1 MARYRDNYYG
11 RQRNR
16 YDYEREGPT
25 GGFSNRN
32 YEDERYGDDK
42 PYRRDEVESRRTS
55 LREGLFHLSDTNLLF
70 TEDREDIRG
79 RKVLDANGKEIGTI
93 DDLLVDE
100 RNRKVRFVQISSG
113 GFLGLGATKFMIP
126 VEAISQINNDEVI
139 VNESRDNG
147 GVALRYSPQLTE
159 TRDTDNRSN
168 WSWGA
173 SYMPLGGYAPW
184 ADFARN
190 EETGFEQDHVKEA
203 YKGRGPRGYK
213 RSDER
218 IIDNVNERL
227 ARDPFLD
234 ARDIEVSVSGG
245 EVTLNGTVRNRHDK
259 RRAEDLAVTV
269 YGVED
274 VQNSLRVK
282 RYDNY

>member
-11 RQRNR
+11 RSRNR
-16 YDYEREGPT
+16 YDYDREG
-25 GGFSNRN
+25 SSDAYYNRN
-32 YEDERYGDDK
+32 NENERYGYDK
-42 PYRRDEVESRRTS
+42 PYRRDEVQARRTS
-55 LREGLFHLSDTNLLF
+55 LREGLFHLGDTNLVF
-70 TEDREDIRG
+70 PDDREDIRG

-126 VEAISQINNDEVI
+126 VEAISRINNDEVV
-139 VNESRDNG
+139 VNESSDNS
-147 GVALRYSPQLTE
+147 GVALRYSPRLTE
-159 TRDTDNRSN
+159 TRDVDNRSN

-184 ADFARN
+184 TDFTRN
-190 EETGFEQDHVKEA
+190 EETGFEQDNVKEA
-203 YKGRGPRGYK
+203 YRGRGPRGYK

-234 ARDIEVSVSGG
+234 ATDIEVSVDNG
-245 EVTLNGTVRNRHDK
+245 EVTLNGTVRSRHDK
-259 RRAEDLAVTV
+259 RRAEDLAITV

-282 RYDNY
+282 QYDNY